1 VEQVDKADTDVRR
14 GMQLEVLK
22 RDLERA
28 PKLEE
33 IVKFYLEAGTSPKWV
48 AHQYGVDLVR
58 CERYV
63 EALKKQ
69 KEMKRERQESAC
81 GNRET
86 PEVGEVDYGS

>member
-1 VEQVDKADTDVRR
+1 MIHVEPDKADTDVKRA
-14 GMQLEVLK
+14 MQLEVLK

-33 IVKFYLEAGTSPKWV
+33 IVKFYLEAGTNPKWV
-48 AHQYGVDLVR
+48 AHQYGVNLAR

-69 KEMKRERQESAC
+69 KEMKRER
-81 GNRET
+81 
-86 PEVGEVDYGS
+86 EVAKSGDSPSFEIG